1 MNLHIKN
8 INMNKIKQ
16 LLCASVIACGFTSC
30 TNSTHLLLYQH
41 SNLGMNTGVNPANQN
56 VHVRIGARSQ
66 FAAVVPKY
74 VDTYKGQDGKAAST
88 ADRESQFE
96 AASAYF
102 GSRFR
107 VTSIWQIPEAAQ
119 VLVTGKAAVI
129 AASNGRLKLRENYD
143 VPESKPTEAQADTS
157 SQVAP
162 SVETLEDAAEVSENV
177 VTF

>member
-1 MNLHIKN
+1 MKHTK
-8 INMNKIKQ
+8 MNKIKR
-16 LLCASVIACGFTSC
+16 LLCSSVMVCGVTSC

-74 VDTYKGQDGKAAST
+74 VDTFKGQDGTALTT
-88 ADRESQFE
+88 ADGEPQFE

-119 VLVTGKAAVI
+119 VLVTGQAAVI

-143 VPESKPTEAQADTS
+143 TPESKPTEAQADTS
-157 SQVAP
+157 QVAP
-162 SVETLEDAAEVSENV
+162 SVEALGDAAEVSENV

>member
-1 MNLHIKN
+1 
-8 INMNKIKQ
+8 MNKINR
-16 LLCASVIACGFTSC
+16 LLCTSAILFGVTSC

-74 VDTYKGQDGKAAST
+74 VDTYKGKDGAAQAT
-88 ADRESQFE
+88 ANGEPQFE

-107 VTSIWQIPEAAQ
+107 VTSIWKIPEAAQ
-119 VLVTGKAAVI
+119 VLVTGQAAVI

-143 VPESKPTEAQADTS
+143 VPESKPTEAPAEP

-162 SVETLEDAAEVSENV
+162 SVETLQDPAEVSENV
-177 VTF
+177 VPL